1 MTKACDILVGHVTGN
16 NETKDEWKSF
26 DYSWDSLFLLLLLL
40 QKFVIMHFK
49 KKINQILKD
58 AANKM
63 QAK

>member
-1 MTKACDILVGHVTGN
+1 MACDIPVGHVTGN
-16 NETKDEWKSF
+16 NETKDEWKSS
-26 DYSWDSLFLLLLLL
+26 DYSWDSLLLL

-63 QAK
+63 QGK